1 MTYYKATKP
10 DGTSFHDGTTLWR
23 VGRITR
29 LDGEH
34 GTTLCNAG
42 VLHAATRP
50 GESLVGGSWPCR
62 LFEVEPRT
70 ELVTDA
76 KHPYKVGAYVW
87 KVVRE
92 LPAHLALGPNGETV
106 AALIERARTIT
117 PDEAERL
124 NAAWNAARDAARS
137 AARSAARYAVR
148 SAARDAAWDAARY
161 AAWNAARD
169 AARYAAWYA
178 ARDATLALVVK
189 DLITPDQFNT
199 LYGPWASVMEV
210 GR

>member
-1 MTYYKATKP
+1 
-10 DGTSFHDGTTLWR
+10 
-23 VGRITR
+23 
-29 LDGEH
+29 
-34 GTTLCNAG
+34 
-42 VLHAATRP
+42 
-50 GESLVGGSWPCR
+50 
-62 LFEVEPRT
+62 
-70 ELVTDA
+70 
-76 KHPYKVGAYVW
+76 
-87 KVVRE
+87 VVRE

-124 NAAWNAARDAARS
+124 N
-137 AARSAARYAVR
+137 
-148 SAARDAAWDAARY
+148 